1 MKVRLLL
8 SAAILLATAGAA
20 RAQGAATPA
29 PTPTPTETPA
39 AAPTPPA
46 AAADD
51 VAAGF
56 GVQGQIA
63 ISGEL
68 QASFVHESTSSVN
81 GVAGT
86 SSNVITVQPSLD
98 YFVMP
103 NVSVGGALSITH
115 GSIGGSSGDVTGIG
129 ILARAGYN
137 LHLTPLIS
145 LWPQLQLGYLHESFS
160 GGGGPSA
167 SGYSIPLQIF
177 VPFLFHVTTHLFV
190 GIGPAFSTELVSKVQ
205 SMDQPKTT
213 DIGVESVV
221 GGYFG
226 P

>member
-29 PTPTPTETPA
+29 PTPAPTETPA
-39 AAPTPPA
+39 AAPAAPA

-68 QASFVHESTSSVN
+68 QASFVHESTSAAGGAASTSVN
-81 GVAGT
+81 A
-86 SSNVITVQPSLD
+86 ITVQPSLD
-98 YFVMP
+98 YFVVP
-103 NVSVGGALSITH
+103 NVSLGGALSISH
-115 GSIGGSSGDVTGIG
+115 GSFGGSGGDQTAIG
-129 ILARAGYN
+129 ILVRGGYN
-137 LHLTPLIS
+137 LHLAPMIS

-160 GGGGPSA
+160 GGGVSA
-167 SGYSIPLQIF
+167 SGYTIPLQIF
-177 VPFLFHVTTHLFV
+177 APFLVHVATHLFV
-190 GIGPAFSTELVSKVQ
+190 GIGPAFSTDLVSKVQ
-205 SMDQPKTT
+205 SMDASKTT
-213 DIGVESVV
+213 DIGIESVV